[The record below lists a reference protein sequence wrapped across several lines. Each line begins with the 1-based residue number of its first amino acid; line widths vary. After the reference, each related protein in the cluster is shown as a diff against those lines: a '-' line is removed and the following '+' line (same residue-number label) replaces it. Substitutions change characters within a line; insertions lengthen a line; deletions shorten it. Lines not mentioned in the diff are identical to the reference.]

1 MSGSL
6 LHFNESQKYWSYYAN
21 GMQTVI
27 KWSVPN
33 NPTEMVRGLIE
44 IRLSTVSRSPVL
56 GIQIQQS
63 SKESTLFEDNTEA
76 REKIKKWVD
85 VLVDGI
91 DVDSSALNIFAHLEP
106 IVKQIFEDYPQSH
119 KVCYYAGFYLVGG
132 YTRKGGK
139 IYKIPNPFKWVD

>member
-1 MSGSL
+1 MSNVL
-6 LHFNESQKYWSYYAN
+6 YFVESQSYWSYNSN
-21 GMQTVI
+21 GVQVVI
-27 KWSVPN
+27 RWSIPEST
-33 NPTEMVRGLIE
+33 TENVNGVIE
-44 IRLSTVSRSPVL
+44 MCISTVTRSPVL
-56 GIQIQQS
+56 GIQLQQS
-63 SKESTLFEDNTEA
+63 SKETTLFEDNKEA
-76 REKIKKWVD
+76 REAIQKWVD
-85 VLVDGI
+85 ALIGI